1 LGKQLSFFTLITIKK
16 NGYGR
21 KTYSR
26 NIVESGFKLHEP
38 NLEILIDLLFYL
50 PSYVLIGRERIT
62 LTQPLS
68 D

>member
-38 NLEILIDLLFYL
+38 KVKKDNCL
-50 PSYVLIGRERIT
+50 PKEKVKYEDKEKT
-62 LTQPLS
+62 LY
-68 D
+68 